1 MMYTVKAGYT
11 LSKIAKAYGM
21 TFEQLLN
28 ANPKYRAHPDG
39 IRVGAQVNI
48 PLSAGQAQEAANWL
62 GTLSAK
68 YETGGQRAW
77 YGPQWGGG
85 RGWCL
90 LWFLSGL
97 ECRVSP

>member
-85 RGWCL
+85 RG
-90 LWFLSGL
+90 
-97 ECRVSP
+97 